1 MESEFMAETLSKI
14 NWEAV
19 LIVWL
24 SIMFVYLLF
33 ANRKIKRLLALTQIA
48 LGIYREIYG
57 TPTDDQITIALF
69 KIKEKQKDA
78 KTDV

>member
-1 MESEFMAETLSKI
+1 MESEFMAEALSKI

-19 LIVWL
+19 LIIWL

-33 ANRKIKRLLALTQIA
+33 VNRKIKRLLALTQIS
-48 LGIYREIYG
+48 LGIYREIFG
-57 TPTDDQITIALF
+57 TPTDEQITIALL